1 MKIAVRSQAS
11 GESGFTLLEALIA
24 LALTGVILTILAS
37 LTGHWMANWRRG
49 FERVQSADLL
59 GLGVDRIAADL
70 ASADFVSLG
79 DNNARTYF
87 AGTEISVTFVRSAIG
102 PNAAAGLEI
111 VQLGEDEDA
120 RGRVFVRSRAPFAPV
135 TANAVETGEVEFTN
149 PIVLVRPP
157 FRVSF
162 AFASRDRV
170 WKDSW
175 QDVNQLPSAV
185 RVTVRNATTDE
196 ILPISTATLIRVNAP
211 ADCVQNTSGGCGGQ

>member
-1 MKIAVRSQAS
+1 MIACRVPISS
-11 GESGFTLLEALIA
+11 A
-24 LALTGVILTILAS
+24 LASTGSPPILL
-37 LTGHWMANWRRG
+37 RRTLCRWATTTRG
-49 FERVQSADLL
+49 P
-59 GLGVDRIAADL
+59 I
-70 ASADFVSLG
+70 
-79 DNNARTYF
+79 F
-87 AGTEISVTFVRSAIG
+87 AGTETSVTFVRSAIG

-111 VQLGEDEDA
+111 VRLGEDEDA

>member
-1 MKIAVRSQAS
+1 MKSAAGSRVSR
-11 GESGFTLLEALIA
+11 ESGFTLLEALIA
-24 LALTGVILTILAS
+24 MALTGMILVILTS
-37 LTGHWMANWRRG
+37 LTGHWMANWRKG

-79 DNNARTYF
+79 DNGARTYF
-87 AGTEISVTFVRSAIG
+87 AGTETSVTFVRSAIG

-111 VQLGEDEDA
+111 VRLAEDEDV
-120 RGRVFVRSRAPFAPV
+120 RGRVFVRSRTPFAPV
-135 TANAVETGEVEFTN
+135 TSTAVDSGNVEFTN

-162 AFASRDRV
+162 AYAGRDRV

-175 QDVNQLPSAV
+175 QDTNQLPTAV

-211 ADCVQNTSGGCGGQ
+211 ADCVQNTSGGCGG

>member
-1 MKIAVRSQAS
+1 MKSAAGSRVS

-24 LALTGVILTILAS
+24 MALTGVILVILTS

-79 DNNARTYF
+79 DTGARTYF
-87 AGTEISVTFVRSAIG
+87 AGTETSVTFVRSAIG
-102 PNAAAGLEI
+102 PNAPAGLEI
-111 VQLGEDEDA
+111 VRLAEDEDV
-120 RGRVFVRSRAPFAPV
+120 RGRVFVRSRMPFAPV
-135 TANAVETGEVEFTN
+135 TSTAVDSGNVEFTN

-162 AFASRDRV
+162 AYAGRDRV

-175 QDVNQLPSAV
+175 QDANQLPTAV

-211 ADCVQNTSGGCGGQ
+211 ADCVQNTSGGCGG